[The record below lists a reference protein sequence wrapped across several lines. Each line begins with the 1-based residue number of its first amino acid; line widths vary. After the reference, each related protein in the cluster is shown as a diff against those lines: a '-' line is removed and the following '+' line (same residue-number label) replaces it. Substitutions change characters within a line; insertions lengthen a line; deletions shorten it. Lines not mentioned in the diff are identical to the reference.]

1 MTWLDELMWTWVKSV
16 APYASHAA
24 ACRFGADWAKTWC
37 FVSNKSDIFALGLS
51 CIHGPGTHESVVGVR
66 LPDGTFKSR
75 LTAEYPSDL
84 ALALAKIIQPFTTLE
99 GRYVKLSE
107 WKTLLPSKL
116 LWPCPVGRIED
127 GGGLPS
133 TALRVGSLSITPWP
147 KLRKLWFHRLCAS
160 FDCRKIVAHLATGNP
175 SPPLNDEELQPY
187 LDDLLQVFGVQHL
200 SDNLLQVA
208 PGQPFRLRLWKLLAS
223 SWNDPDVSFLDT
235 LAVGVR
241 LGVHGHLDP
250 SPAWPAKYAQVA
262 VGKLGLVLAEGRSPR
277 LVVDSSIPNVTSNT
291 VIPNHMMLPKISDVM
306 QCAPSTLAAEQLTQL
321 TLDVSKAHRRV
332 LIHPDDRGLLCF
344 HVGDDLYQS
353 ICLNFGARA
362 SGWYWG
368 RVAGLM
374 VRTSHALLDHHHA
387 LWQYVDDLL
396 VWLDKKSAPLW
407 ASSLVILFLL
417 LGIPMSWHKAALA
430 PCLTWIGWSI
440 CVETW
445 TVQIP
450 HSKLTTILNQLV
462 SLLKDRTVPL
472 KDLQSTLGRLLWL
485 TSAWHHLRPLLI
497 PLYRSLRNIPVTMVG
512 VNPVTFQQISSLVDD
527 SLMLTKP
534 LLHQHHSLD
543 AGVFVKRVANTFVT
557 TRDELNAVHTKSRRI
572 WLGITDPMSPSRLL
586 DDDACAA
593 LQAWQ
598 EILSSASLC
607 VSMKAPQILP
617 VQATADA
624 MASAD
629 VAGLGGAAFFADGSC
644 VWFQFRISLAD
655 AQKCFH
661 WVSDNMQ
668 RHIAAWEL
676 LAQFVLTYCIE
687 TRLPLGHFPLVC
699 HQGTDNSAADAT
711 ASKGLTMTPG
721 MSHILSQFFL
731 FMRRHH
737 VYAEIT
743 HIPGHLNTLADA
755 FSRFEDPPF
764 KLEESS
770 QIPIKWQALMCQND
784 ISVIQPD
791 AKWPS
796 TFCVRS
802 A

>member
-1 MTWLDELMWTWVKSV
+1 
-16 APYASHAA
+16 
-24 ACRFGADWAKTWC
+24 
-37 FVSNKSDIFALGLS
+37 
-51 CIHGPGTHESVVGVR
+51 
-66 LPDGTFKSR
+66 
-75 LTAEYPSDL
+75 
-84 ALALAKIIQPFTTLE
+84 
-99 GRYVKLSE
+99 
-107 WKTLLPSKL
+107 
-116 LWPCPVGRIED
+116 
-127 GGGLPS
+127 
-133 TALRVGSLSITPWP
+133 
-147 KLRKLWFHRLCAS
+147 
-160 FDCRKIVAHLATGNP
+160 
-175 SPPLNDEELQPY
+175 
-187 LDDLLQVFGVQHL
+187 
-200 SDNLLQVA
+200 
-208 PGQPFRLRLWKLLAS
+208 
-223 SWNDPDVSFLDT
+223 
-235 LAVGVR
+235 
-241 LGVHGHLDP
+241 
-250 SPAWPAKYAQVA
+250 
-262 VGKLGLVLAEGRSPR
+262 
-277 LVVDSSIPNVTSNT
+277 
-291 VIPNHMMLPKISDVM
+291 MLPKISDVM

-332 LIHPDDRGLLCF
+332 LIHPEDRGLLCF

-396 VWLDKKSAPLW
+396 VWLDKQSAPLW

-450 HSKLTTILNQLV
+450 LSKLTTILNQLV

-512 VNPVTFQQISSLVDD
+512 VNPVIFQQISSLVDE
-527 SLMLTKP
+527 SLMLTTP

-543 AGVFVKRVANTFVT
+543 AGVYIKRVANTFVT
-557 TRDELNAVHTKSRRI
+557 TRDELQAVHTKSRRI

-586 DDDACAA
+586 DIDACAA

-629 VAGLGGAAFFADGSC
+629 VAGLGGAAVFADGSC

-655 AQKCFH
+655 AQKHFP

-687 TRLPLGHFPLVC
+687 TRLPHGHFPLVC

-711 ASKGLTMTPG
+711 AAKGITMTPG

-755 FSRFEDPPF
+755 LSRFEDPPI

-770 QIPIKWQALMCQND
+770 QVPIKWQALMCQND
-784 ISVIQPD
+784 ISVVQPD